1 MEINSV
7 IMLVKINGK
16 GATRARIKNKIRPI
30 IINKKM
36 MFNPSLNNTKIN
48 PIKTNAVPGSGW
60 IIIRNIGNAITKP
73 IWSKDFI
80 FFKLTWISLKIFDT
94 AKAVVILANSEGW
107 SPIPPMVYHE
117 VAPDMFFPKI
127 KSPIRDKIDSK

>member
-16 GATRARIKNKIRPI
+16 GAKRARIKNKIRPI

-48 PIKTNAVPGSGW
+48 PTKTNAVPGSG
-60 IIIRNIGNAITKP
+60 
-73 IWSKDFI
+73 
-80 FFKLTWISLKIFDT
+80 
-94 AKAVVILANSEGW
+94 
-107 SPIPPMVYHE
+107 
-117 VAPDMFFPKI
+117 
-127 KSPIRDKIDSK
+127 